1 VRAQFGE
8 RRAAL
13 VYPAA
18 QQLLKEHVTVLRT
31 LLIEEHKHSA
41 RHSSMRI
48 LSSPI
53 HGIMKIHVCMRN

>member
-1 VRAQFGE
+1 MRAQFGE

-18 QQLLKEHVTVLRT
+18 QQQLKEHVTVLRT

-41 RHSSMRI
+41 GHSSMSI
-48 LSSPI
+48 LSSPVD
-53 HGIMKIHVCMRN
+53 GIIKYMFA